1 MVGIYSL
8 SEAIYYNPSPTR
20 PAYNISG
27 KELPPL
33 PSPPPPP
40 PQNNPNPLIAND
52 QQGLS
57 IFRQCASC
65 HTVSKQGPN
74 RVGPSLWNI
83 VNRPVASQ
91 TNYRYSRALQELR
104 QSGAVWDEARLD
116 RYITAPAKAVVGTSM
131 AFRGLTDAHA
141 RAALIAYLRT
151 LVPEANE
158 QEQTDD

>member
-1 MVGIYSL
+1 MVGIYNL
-8 SEAIYYNPSPTR
+8 SEVIYYNPSPIR

-33 PSPPPPP
+33 PSPPP
-40 PQNNPNPLIAND
+40 QNNPNPLIAD
-52 QQGLS
+52 DREGLS

-65 HTVSKQGPN
+65 HTVSEQGSN

-91 TNYRYSRALQELR
+91 TNYRYSRALQKLG

-116 RYITAPAKAVVGTSM
+116 HYITAPAKAVIGTSM
-131 AFRGLTDAHA
+131 AFRGLTDANS

-158 QEQTDD
+158 QEQTDE